1 MYCGLGKTMTS
12 DKYVIEKMDHS
23 FGQITYPNCRASCI
37 QNSNYNQVRG
47 EGCDSRRWALLSDQT
62 IVNKQQGLRLD
73 PWLKNT
79 VERC

>member
-37 QNSNYNQVRG
+37 QNSNYNQM
-47 EGCDSRRWALLSDQT
+47 T
-62 IVNKQQGLRLD
+62 ITSKGGGV
-73 PWLKNT
+73 W
-79 VERC
+79 